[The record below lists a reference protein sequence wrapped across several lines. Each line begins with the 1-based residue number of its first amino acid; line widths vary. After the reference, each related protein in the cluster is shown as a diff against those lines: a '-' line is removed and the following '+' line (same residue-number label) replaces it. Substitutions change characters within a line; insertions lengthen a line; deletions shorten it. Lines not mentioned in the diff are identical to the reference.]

1 MDFAAWVEVIRAE
14 GRRMADTA
22 AGLALDD
29 PVPSCPGWKVRRLVS
44 HMGRVHRM
52 AALLVS
58 EARQE
63 FPSALAEVLP
73 EGWPPDGELIGWL
86 RDGCGRLAAAL
97 EAAPADLECV
107 TFREGQPARDFWA
120 RRQAHET
127 SIHRVD
133 AELAAGVP
141 VTGFDAEYA
150 ADGIDELLTMFIL
163 RPGRNPNAPRLMTL
177 AVEASDAGRGWTAVI
192 GQGKAASRR
201 GAGKADCTVTGPAS
215 DLYTFLWNRTP
226 AGGLGVEGDPD
237 VLAHWADSASF

>member
-14 GRRMADTA
+14 GRRMADAA
-22 AGLALDD
+22 AGLSPDA

-58 EARQE
+58 EARKE
-63 FPSALAEVLP
+63 FPAALEEVLP
-73 EGWPPDGELIGWL
+73 EGWPSDGELIGWL

-107 TFREGQPARDFWA
+107 TFQEGRPARDFWA

-133 AELAAGVP
+133 AELAAGVS

-177 AVEASDAGRGWTAVI
+177 AVEASDAGRGWTAVF
-192 GQGKAASRR
+192 GPDEAAGRR
-201 GAGKADCTVTGPAS
+201 GAGEAECTVTGPAS

-226 AGGLGVEGDPD
+226 VGGLGVEGDSD